1 LIINLRKI
9 GQSLLYQKSYHRII
23 KSQKL
28 NLSSIQ
34 LQSRK
39 EYFLRINRVVDYIDA
54 NLDEE
59 HTLEN
64 LSQVAHFSPFH
75 FHRIFRVLTG
85 ETINNYVKR
94 VRLQKAGSMLIT
106 DFQRPVS
113 EVSALCGFNSTAVF
127 CRAFK
132 SHFGQSTGEFR
143 SFHQEQERKID
154 QPDRK
159 YDQSESFSS
168 IYFSDEFLNL
178 NRNTNMEKNIAVK
191 EMPAMD
197 LIYCRHVGQFD
208 QIGGAYE
215 RLFKWAGPRGLLKF
229 PETKTL
235 TVYHD
240 DPKVVD
246 IEKLRQSACITVDE
260 EAKPEGEFGK
270 MHLPGGKYAVGS
282 FKVMPHQFGEAWDA
296 VCRWLAE
303 SGYQPSDGYPY
314 EYYPEEHEEGP
325 PPVFTVDICVPVKPL

>member
-1 LIINLRKI
+1 MN
-9 GQSLLYQKSYHRII
+9 
-23 KSQKL
+23 
-28 NLSSIQ
+28 IQ
-34 LQSRK
+34 HQSRK

-54 NLDEE
+54 HLDEE

-64 LSQVAHFSPFH
+64 LSRVAHFSPFH

-85 ETINNYVKR
+85 ETIHAYVKR
-94 VRLQKAGSMLIT
+94 IRLQRAGRMLIS
-106 DFQRPVS
+106 DHQRP
-113 EVSALCGFNSTAVF
+113 VF
-127 CRAFK
+127 CRAFRA
-132 SHFGQSTGEFR
+132 HFGRSTGEFR
-143 SFHQEQERKID
+143 MHHLEQESKNDQLERKD
-154 QPDRK
+154 G
-159 YDQSESFSS
+159 QSPTGSS
-168 IYFSDEFLNL
+168 VYFSDEFLNL
-178 NRNTNMEKNIAVK
+178 NRDFDMETNIAVK

-197 LIYCRHVGQFD
+197 LIYCRHLGQFD

-215 RLFKWAGPRGLLKF
+215 KLFKWAGPRGLLRF

-260 EAKPEGEFGK
+260 DAKPEGEFGK

-282 FKVMPHQFGEAWDA
+282 FKVKPHQFGEAWDA
-296 VCRWLAE
+296 VCRWMAD

-314 EYYPEEHEEGP
+314 EYYPEEHTNENP
-325 PPVFTVDICVPVKPL
+325 PTFTVDICVPVKPL

>member
-1 LIINLRKI
+1 M
-9 GQSLLYQKSYHRII
+9 
-23 KSQKL
+23 

-34 LQSRK
+34 QQSRK
-39 EYFLRINRVVDYIDA
+39 EYYLRINRVVDYIDA
-54 NLDEE
+54 HIDEE
-59 HTLEN
+59 HNLEN

-94 VRLQKAGSMLIT
+94 IRLQKAGSMLLG
-106 DFQRPVS
+106 DQERSVN
-113 EVSALCGFNSTAVF
+113 EVATLCGFNSTAVF

-132 SHFGQSTGEFR
+132 SHFGKSTGEFR
-143 SFHQEQERKID
+143 NHYLEQERKN
-154 QPDRK
+154 
-159 YDQSESFSS
+159 DQSDRNNGQSS
-168 IYFSDEFLNL
+168 PDSTMYFSDEFINL
-178 NRNTNMEKNIAVK
+178 NRNTNMEKNITVK
-191 EMPAMD
+191 KMPAMD
-197 LIYCRHVGQFD
+197 LIYCRHVGPFD

-215 RLFKWAGPRGLLKF
+215 KLFKWAGPRGLLRF

-260 EAKPEGEFGK
+260 DAKPEGEFDK
-270 MHLPGGKYAVGS
+270 MHLPGGSYAVGS
-282 FKVMPHQFGEAWDA
+282 FKVKPHQFGEAWDA
-296 VCRWLAE
+296 VCRWLAD

-314 EYYPEEHEEGP
+314 EYYPEEHTDENP
-325 PPVFTVDICVPVKPL
+325 PTFTVDICVPVKPL

>member
-1 LIINLRKI
+1 
-9 GQSLLYQKSYHRII
+9 
-23 KSQKL
+23 L
-28 NLSSIQ
+28 NLASIQ
-34 LQSRK
+34 NQSRK
-39 EYFLRINRVVDYIDA
+39 EYYLRINRVVDYIEA
-54 NLDEE
+54 HLEDE
-59 HTLEN
+59 HSLEK
-64 LSQVAHFSPFH
+64 LSEVAHFSPFH

-94 VRLQKAGSMLIT
+94 IRLQKAGSMLLT
-106 DFQRPVS
+106 DYERPVS
-113 EVSALCGFNSTAVF
+113 EVGALCGFNSTAVF

-132 SHFGQSTGEFR
+132 AHFGRSTSEFR
-143 SFHQEQERKID
+143 NHHLDHERKNG
-154 QPDRK
+154 QWKRK
-159 YDQSESFSS
+159 NGQANEDST
-168 IYFSDEFLNL
+168 IYFSDEFINL
-178 NRNTNMEKNIAVK
+178 NRNTNMETNIAVK

-197 LIYCRHVGQFD
+197 LIYCRHVGPFD

-215 RLFKWAGPRGLLKF
+215 KLMKWAGPRDLLRF

-246 IEKLRQSACITVDE
+246 IDKVRQSACITVDE
-260 EAKPEGEFGK
+260 NAKPEGEFGK

-296 VCRWLAE
+296 VCRWMAE
-303 SGYQPSDGYPY
+303 SGYQPTDGYPY
-314 EYYPEEHEEGP
+314 EYYPEEHEAGP

>member
-1 LIINLRKI
+1 MN
-9 GQSLLYQKSYHRII
+9 
-23 KSQKL
+23 
-28 NLSSIQ
+28 IQ
-34 LQSRK
+34 QQSRK
-39 EYFLRINRVVDYIDA
+39 EYYYRINRVVDYIDA
-54 NLDEE
+54 HMDEE
-59 HTLEN
+59 HSLVK
-64 LSQVAHFSPFH
+64 LSRVAHFSPFH

-94 VRLQKAGSMLIT
+94 IRLQRAGSMLIS
-106 DFQRPVS
+106 DYQRPVS

-127 CRAFK
+127 CRAFRSYFGK
-132 SHFGQSTGEFR
+132 STREFR
-143 SFHQEQERKID
+143 SHHLEQ
-154 QPDRK
+154 DRK
-159 YDQSESFSS
+159 NGQSESNNDQSGSQFSA
-168 IYFSDEFLNL
+168 YFSDEFLNL
-178 NRNTNMEKNIAVK
+178 NRNFNMEKYITVK

-208 QIGGAYE
+208 QIGGAYQK
-215 RLFKWAGPRGLLKF
+215 LFKWAGPRGLLRF

-260 EAKPEGEFGK
+260 DAKPEGEFGK

-282 FKVMPHQFGEAWDA
+282 FKVKPHQFGEAWDA
-296 VCRWLAE
+296 VCRWLAD

-314 EYYPEEHEEGP
+314 EYYPEEHTNENP
-325 PPVFTVDICVPVKPL
+325 PTFTVDICVPVKPL

>member
-1 LIINLRKI
+1 M
-9 GQSLLYQKSYHRII
+9 
-23 KSQKL
+23 
-28 NLSSIQ
+28 NLSTIQ
-34 LQSRK
+34 KHSRK
-39 EYFLRINRVVDYIDA
+39 EYYLRINRVVDYIDA
-54 NLDEE
+54 HLDEE
-59 HTLEN
+59 HSLEK

-94 VRLQKAGSMLIT
+94 IRLQRAGSMLLA

-132 SHFGQSTGEFR
+132 AHFGKSTGEFR
-143 SFHQEQERKID
+143 TFHLDQKRKND
-154 QPDRK
+154 QWDRK
-159 YDQSESFSS
+159 QDQSGPLSAS
-168 IYFSDEFLNL
+168 YFSDEFLNL
-178 NRNTNMEKNIAVK
+178 NRNTDMEKNIAVK

-215 RLFKWAGPRGLLKF
+215 KLFKWAGPRGLLKF
-229 PETKTL
+229 PETKTV

-240 DPKVVD
+240 DPKVVE

-260 EAKPEGEFGK
+260 DARPEGEFGK

-282 FKVMPHQFGEAWDA
+282 FKVKPHQFGEAWDA
-296 VCRWLAE
+296 VCRWLAD

-314 EYYPEEHEEGP
+314 EYYPEEHTNENP
-325 PPVFTVDICVPVKPL
+325 PTFTVDICVPVKPL

>member
-1 LIINLRKI
+1 MN
-9 GQSLLYQKSYHRII
+9 
-23 KSQKL
+23 
-28 NLSSIQ
+28 IQ
-34 LQSRK
+34 QQSRK

-54 NLDEE
+54 HLDEE
-59 HTLEN
+59 HSLEK

-94 VRLQKAGSMLIT
+94 IRLQKAGSMLLS
-106 DFQRPVS
+106 DYQMPVA
-113 EVSALCGFNSTAVF
+113 EVSTICGFNSTAVF

-132 SHFGQSTGEFR
+132 LHFGKSTGEFR
-143 SFHQEQERKID
+143 SYHQEQDSKNG
-154 QPDRK
+154 
-159 YDQSESFSS
+159 QSERNNGQSEGHSS
-168 IYFSDEFLNL
+168 MYFSDEFLNL
-178 NRNTNMEKNIAVK
+178 NRNTNMETNIAVK

-197 LIYCRHVGQFD
+197 LIYCRHVGPFD

-215 RLFKWAGPRGLLKF
+215 KLFKWAGPRGLLRF

-260 EAKPEGEFGK
+260 DPNRKGNSGRCTCWEG
-270 MHLPGGKYAVGS
+270 S
-282 FKVMPHQFGEAWDA
+282 MPWAA
-296 VCRWLAE
+296 LR
-303 SGYQPSDGYPY
+303 
-314 EYYPEEHEEGP
+314 
-325 PPVFTVDICVPVKPL
+325 

>member
-1 LIINLRKI
+1 MN
-9 GQSLLYQKSYHRII
+9 
-23 KSQKL
+23 
-28 NLSSIQ
+28 IQ
-34 LQSRK
+34 QQSRK

-54 NLDEE
+54 HLDEE
-59 HTLEN
+59 HSLEK

-94 VRLQKAGSMLIT
+94 IRLQRAGSMLLS
-106 DFQRPVS
+106 DYYRPVS
-113 EVSALCGFNSTAVF
+113 EVAALCGFNSTEVF
-127 CRAFK
+127 CRSFR
-132 SHFGQSTGEFR
+132 SHFGYSTGEFR
-143 SFHQEQERKID
+143 NHHMEQDSKNGQVKRNNG
-154 QPDRK
+154 
-159 YDQSESFSS
+159 QSPNGSTM
-168 IYFSDEFLNL
+168 YFSDEFLNL
-178 NRNTNMEKNIAVK
+178 NRDTNMETKIAVK

-197 LIYCRHVGQFD
+197 LIYCRHAGPFD

-215 RLFKWAGPRGLLKF
+215 KLFKWAGPRGLLRF

-260 EAKPEGEFGK
+260 DAKPEGEFGK

-282 FKVMPHQFGEAWDA
+282 FKVKPHQFGEAWDA
-296 VCRWLAE
+296 VSRWLAD

-314 EYYPEEHEEGP
+314 EYYPEEHTKENP
-325 PPVFTVDICVPVKPL
+325 PTFTVDICVPVKPL